1 MLDLL
6 TPDILLALCMMAAA
20 VLYTSVGHGG
30 ASAYIALMALFGV
43 ETPVIR
49 PTALVLNML
58 VSGLG
63 SWRFS
68 RAGLFRWRTLW
79 PFLLGSL
86 PMAFLGG
93 ALHVPGEVYRPL
105 VGLVLLV
112 SAGRLLWPGELPAAR
127 QWRDPPVWLGIPAG
141 AAIGL
146 LSGLTG
152 TGGGIFLSPLLMFCR
167 WSAPKPASGV
177 AAMFIL
183 ANSAAGMIG
192 NLTSVRQLPPGLP
205 LFAGAVVVGALIGTT
220 LGIRLP
226 QSIILKALGL
236 VLLVAAFKLI
246 AVR

>member
-1 MLDLL
+1 MPDLL
-6 TPDILLALCMMAAA
+6 TPDVLLALCLMAAA

-49 PTALVLNML
+49 PTALVLNII
-58 VSGLG
+58 VSSLG
-63 SWRFS
+63 SWRFH

-79 PFLLGSL
+79 PFLVGSL

-93 ALHVPGEVYRPL
+93 ALHLPGEIYRPL
-105 VGLVLLV
+105 VGVVLLL
-112 SAGRLLWPGELPAAR
+112 SGGRLLWPKDLRAAR
-127 QWRDPPVWLGIPAG
+127 AWRDPPVWLGIPAG

-152 TGGGIFLSPLLMFCR
+152 TGGGIFLSPLLMFCG

-183 ANSAAGMIG
+183 ANSTAGLIG
-192 NLTSVRQLPPGLP
+192 NLTSVRQLPAELP
-205 LFAGAVVVGALIGTT
+205 MFAAAVVIGALIGTT

-226 QSIILKALGL
+226 QAVILKALGV

-246 AVR
+246 AV